1 MEKEKIKNFREIF
14 KPQTDNELTVSSSIK
29 VLVVCKYPE
38 GSSESAK
45 CRILNEA
52 GFDFVY
58 SWKNSLKPSDLNG
71 VRLVISIGGDGT
83 ALSASHYLLSQPLL
97 AVNSAPETS
106 VGALTTISLKELP
119 AKLNE
124 IKAGKYKTE
133 NLERISVFI
142 NGEIVEPIALN
153 EVFVGNEKGYL
164 ISKYKI
170 KFNGNEEFHKS
181 SGLIF
186 ASGTGSTAWF
196 KSAGGKPFAANSRYI
211 KMLVREPY
219 MGYKK
224 EIKYQ
229 FTEKTIGENEEIY
242 VVPSTSAI
250 LAVDSIREFHLKPN
264 DEVAIKISNHPLK
277 RIV

>member
-1 MEKEKIKNFREIF
+1 MEKEKMK
-14 KPQTDNELTVSSSIK
+14 T
-29 VLVVCKYPE
+29 LVVCKYPE
-38 GSSESAK
+38 DSPESAK
-45 CRILNEA
+45 CKILNEE

-58 SWKNSLKPSDLNG
+58 AWKNTLKPSDLNG

-83 ALSASHYLLSQPLL
+83 ALSASHYLSSQNLL

-119 AKLNE
+119 RKMEE
-124 IKAGKYKTE
+124 IRAGKYKTE

-142 NGEIVEPIALN
+142 NREIVEPIALN
-153 EVFVGNEKGYL
+153 EVFIGNIKAYL
-164 ISKYKI
+164 IAKYKV
-170 KFNGNEEFHKS
+170 KFNGREEIQKS

-196 KSAGGKPFAANSRYI
+196 KSAGGRPFAADSRYI

-219 MGYKK
+219 EGHKK
-224 EIKYQ
+224 EIRYLFK
-229 FTEKTIGENEEIY
+229 EKTVGEGEEIS
-242 VVPSTSAI
+242 VVPLTPAV
-250 LAVDSIREFHLKPN
+250 LAVDSIREFHLNPN
-264 DEVAIKISNHPLK
+264 DEVVIKISNHPLK